1 MPEGPSIV
9 ILKEEVHSFEG
20 KKISEADGSAKLD
33 FDRLQNKKIESFKSW
48 GKHFLIC
55 FDDFTIR
62 IHFLLFGSYLI
73 DEGKVSVPKLRL
85 IFQKGEINFYA
96 CAIKLLEGDINSH
109 YNWTE
114 DIMNENWDAKKA
126 TKKLIEHPNK
136 MVCDVLLDQDIFS
149 GLGNIIKNEV
159 LYRTR
164 IHPESL
170 VEKIPSKKIK
180 EIVDESRIYSF
191 EFLKW
196 KKNDELKKHWLA
208 HTKKTCN
215 RCDLPL
221 FKEYTG
227 TKKRRSFFCT
237 KCQKLHS

>member
-1 MPEGPSIV
+1 MPEGPSIF

-20 KKISEADGSAKLD
+20 KKIMEADGSAQLD
-33 FDRLQNKKIESFKSW
+33 FERLENKKIESFKSW

-73 DEGKVSVPKLRL
+73 NAQKASVPKLRL
-85 IFQKGEINFYA
+85 VFQKGEINFYA
-96 CAIKLLEGDINSH
+96 CAIKVLGGDINSH
-109 YNWTE
+109 YDWTG
-114 DIMNENWDAKKA
+114 DIMNDDWDAKKA
-126 TKKLIEHPNK
+126 IKKLKEHPNK
-136 MVCDVLLDQDIFS
+136 MICDALLDQAIFS

-159 LYRTR
+159 LYRAR

-170 VEKIPSKKIK
+170 VGKIPSKKIK

-196 KKNDELKKHWLA
+196 KKKNELKKHWLA
-208 HTKKTCN
+208 HTKKICK
-215 RCDLPL
+215 RCDLPM

-227 TKKRRSFFCT
+227 TKKRSSFFCT
-237 KCQKLHS
+237 NCQKLHQ

>member
-20 KKISEADGSAKLD
+20 KKIIEADGSAKLD
-33 FDRLQNKKIESFKSW
+33 FDRIENKKIESFKSW

-73 DEGKVSVPKLRL
+73 NEQKTAVPKLSL
-85 IFQKGEINFYA
+85 VFQKGEINFYA
-96 CAIKLLEGDINSH
+96 CAIKVLEGDIKSH
-109 YNWTE
+109 YDWTE
-114 DIMNENWDAKKA
+114 DIMNDDWDAKKA
-126 TKKLIEHPNK
+126 IKKLKEIPDK
-136 MVCDVLLDQDIFS
+136 MICDALLDQDIFS

-159 LYRTR
+159 LYRAR

-170 VEKIPSKKIK
+170 VGKIPSRKIK
-180 EIVDESRIYSF
+180 EIVDEARNYSF
-191 EFLKW
+191 DFLKW
-196 KKNDELKKHWLA
+196 KKNNELKKNWLA
-208 HTKKTCN
+208 HTKKICK

-237 KCQKLHS
+237 NCQKLHA